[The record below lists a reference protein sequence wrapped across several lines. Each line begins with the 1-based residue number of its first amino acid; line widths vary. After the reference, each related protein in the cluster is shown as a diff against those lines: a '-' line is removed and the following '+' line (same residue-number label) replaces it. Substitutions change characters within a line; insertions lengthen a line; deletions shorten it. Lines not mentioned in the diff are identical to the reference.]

1 MAFHSI
7 HTQYMFPQ
15 ISFSPG
21 LRLLLVM
28 SSFDHTHT
36 LGFAKIPELYPLP
49 EVLAGHASPFLKMPG
64 WVILTDFSANVFVN
78 FAIMKTKE
86 GMWKKHHVQH
96 VHACMGLCVMYRAIL
111 SGRQFCTS

>member
-28 SSFDHTHT
+28 SSFHHTHT
-36 LGFAKIPELYPLP
+36 LGFAKIPELYAWPK
-49 EVLAGHASPFLKMPG
+49 VLAGHASPFLKMPG
-64 WVILTDFSANVFVN
+64 WEILTDFSANVFVN
-78 FAIMKTKE
+78 FAIMKTKW
-86 GMWKKHHVQH
+86 WKKHTCAHMCVRAS
-96 VHACMGLCVMYRAIL
+96 VCVLCTKP
-111 SGRQFCTS
+111 F